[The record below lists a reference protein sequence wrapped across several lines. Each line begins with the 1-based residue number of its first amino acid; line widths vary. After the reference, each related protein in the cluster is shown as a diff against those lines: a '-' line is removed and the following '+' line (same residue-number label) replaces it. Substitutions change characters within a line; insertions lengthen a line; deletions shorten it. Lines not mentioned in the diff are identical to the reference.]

1 VHAGGDAPAAH
12 GPGQRTAVTA
22 PPRRAVDADA
32 ERLAA
37 FAARLFRETYGPAGD
52 PALGG
57 GSRADD
63 VEAYA
68 GPHFAPAVQRAELA
82 DPALTTLVVEA
93 ADDAG
98 ATAGGA
104 ALAAYAQVRAPSPHP
119 AAGPAAAELARFYVD
134 RPWQGR
140 GVSDAL
146 MGAAV
151 DAARGAGAP
160 ALWLAVLGRNARAV
174 GFYRRHGFRVA
185 GAGTFRMGR
194 EVQHDWIMVRDC

>member
-1 VHAGGDAPAAH
+1 VNARGDVAGVHGH
-12 GPGQRTAVTA
+12 GQRSAVPA

-32 ERLAA
+32 ERLSA

-52 PALGG
+52 PALSG

-93 ADDAG
+93 AD
-98 ATAGGA
+98 AGGRA

-134 RPWQGR
+134 RPWHGR
-140 GVSDAL
+140 GVADAL

-174 GFYRRHGFRVA
+174 GVYPRHGFRVA

>member
-1 VHAGGDAPAAH
+1 MNARGDVAGVHRH
-12 GPGQRTAVTA
+12 GQRSAAPA

-37 FAARLFRETYGPAGD
+37 FAARLFRETYGPAAD

-93 ADDAG
+93 AD
-98 ATAGGA
+98 AGGRA

-134 RPWQGR
+134 RPWHGR
-140 GVSDAL
+140 GVADAL

>member
-1 VHAGGDAPAAH
+1 VNARGDVAGVHGHAQRSAAP
-12 GPGQRTAVTA
+12 A

-52 PALGG
+52 PALSG

-93 ADDAG
+93 AD
-98 ATAGGA
+98 AGGRA

-134 RPWQGR
+134 RPWHGR
-140 GVSDAL
+140 GVADAL